1 MFANTSMKSKHVTR
15 NEGLVA
21 RLIAAARLRKGK
33 TARDAQPDNSLL
45 DTLFAEAGRR
55 SSHSPSIRRVK
66 QQRF

>member
-45 DTLFAEAGRR
+45 E
-55 SSHSPSIRRVK
+55 HS
-66 QQRF
+66 FC